1 MMEIL
6 SRTGIAKMR
15 RLKKAGWRSICVI
28 YTDDLDKFERRG
40 WRLEGAG
47 VKGAGILG
55 VAVVGGED
63 LGRRLLGFGILD
75 VVKGR

>member
-1 MMEIL
+1 MERL

-15 RLKKAGWRSICVI
+15 RLKKAGWRSMCVM
-28 YTDDLDKFERRG
+28 YTDDLDNFERRG

-47 VKGAGILG
+47 VKGGGILG
-55 VAVVGGED
+55 VAIVGGED

-75 VVKGR
+75 VVTRW